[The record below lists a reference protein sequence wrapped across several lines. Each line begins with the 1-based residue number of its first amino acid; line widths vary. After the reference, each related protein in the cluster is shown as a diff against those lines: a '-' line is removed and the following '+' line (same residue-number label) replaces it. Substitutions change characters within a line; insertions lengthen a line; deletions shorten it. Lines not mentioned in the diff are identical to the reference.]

1 MGQSPARWDEIL
13 ISSNSLSSTTHR
25 STTAV
30 GFLFPSLAAVHPNR
44 TTCTTKS
51 KHLKLE
57 AHDLHTSHH
66 HGLTALTSI
75 YLEAGLPLD
84 LAIQSAVADYEL
96 FEEELLC
103 A

>member
-1 MGQSPARWDEIL
+1 VGRDADSFKQSFLNNPPLDNGGGLFVPVVGCGSSKPNHMHHEIE
-13 ISSNSLSSTTHR
+13 T
-25 STTAV
+25 
-30 GFLFPSLAAVHPNR
+30 
-44 TTCTTKS
+44 
-51 KHLKLE
+51 LE
-57 AHDLHTSHH
+57 LETHDLHASHH

-84 LAIQSAVADYEL
+84 LAIQSAVADYDL